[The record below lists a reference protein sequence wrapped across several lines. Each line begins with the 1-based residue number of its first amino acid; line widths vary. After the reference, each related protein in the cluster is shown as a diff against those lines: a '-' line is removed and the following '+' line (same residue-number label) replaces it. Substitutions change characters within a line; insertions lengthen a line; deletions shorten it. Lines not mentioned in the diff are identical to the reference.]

1 MNFSQINEQLQIEK
15 LAHPLA
21 EKHQI
26 DLRILRLDQT
36 HHEISGNKWFKLKYN
51 LLEAKKQ
58 GHSKL
63 LTFGGAYSNH
73 IYAVAAAAK
82 LFSFESVGVIRG
94 EAHKQLNPT
103 LEFATNS
110 GMHLKYVDR
119 ESYRRKSEAEFINQ
133 LKEEL
138 GEFYLIPEGGTNQLA
153 IKGAAEIAE
162 LISGNID
169 YCCLPVGTGGTIAGL
184 ISGLKGN
191 GEIIGFSALKGS
203 FLQKEVEQL
212 LSDHSENPLKN
223 WSIQNDYHFGGYAK
237 TKPELM
243 HFIQEIE
250 RDFKLELEPIYTGKM
265 LYGIIDLIEK
275 GFFANGS
282 KILTIHTGG
291 LQGRAGFGL

>member
-1 MNFSQINEQLQIEK
+1 MNFSQINEQLPIEK

-36 HHEISGNKWFKLKYN
+36 HPEISGNKWFKLKYN

-82 LFSFESVGVIRG
+82 LFSFESIGIIRG

-103 LEFATNS
+103 LEFATKS

-119 ESYRRKSEAEFINQ
+119 GSYRRKSEAEFINQ

-162 LISGNID
+162 LINGNID
-169 YCCLPVGTGGTIAGL
+169 YYCLPVGTGGTIAGL

-191 GEIIGFSALKGS
+191 GKVIGFSALKGS

-212 LSDHSENPLKN
+212 LSDHSENPMKN

-243 HFIQEIE
+243 HFILEIE

-275 GFFANGS
+275 GSFETGS
-282 KILTIHTGG
+282 KILAIHTGG